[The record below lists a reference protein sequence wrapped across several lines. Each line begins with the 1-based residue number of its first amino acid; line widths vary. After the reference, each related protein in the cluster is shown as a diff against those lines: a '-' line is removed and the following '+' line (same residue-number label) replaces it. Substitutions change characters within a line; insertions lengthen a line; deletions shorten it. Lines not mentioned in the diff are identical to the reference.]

1 MSLVADELIRFSSVL
16 RIAYNFLT
24 GRDYLKRKKFREK
37 KKLISV
43 ALPFSDLVYAFPD
56 LIPVFPIRMHDF
68 KIHKYLTYLGSAS
81 KIFGWNKVTNFL
93 GFVKDLGIKDIS
105 QTVDNIIEDVIG
117 TINDKYNEMYD
128 FGEESG
134 IPSDFCYGVK
144 SLYGMNVSK
153 GKNCDA
159 NLNYTIRCSAWN
171 KYLESI
177 KAIGNPSKQIWIEI
191 PPRNIGNSLELF
203 RDNIVKGL
211 TELEKISNY
220 NYTDNMLREHFRTVN
235 QIHQAY
241 KTIINEISTSD
252 FYPCNP
258 ATFSEILA
266 LLSISF
272 HDYNSNATRF
282 RDNISSLVD
291 EMKGRVRKG
300 IGMDVSNRP
309 KILITP
315 MFGGWEPKTH
325 DIIYELGGRVLYG
338 DWDLLQFLE
347 DIPISNRTDPVE
359 AYAKFLMDVNS
370 KGIGCDNNTLTD
382 SYVRLAK
389 NLGADGLVFVQV
401 FGCHSI
407 SNCFTMLKEKLRR
420 ELEIPSIALNF
431 NKMGENVEQIR
442 TRLGAF
448 MEIQNETKKTTK
460 N

>member
-43 ALPFSDLVYAFPD
+43 GLPFSDIVYAFPD
-56 LIPVFPIRMHDF
+56 LIPVFPIRMHEF
-68 KIHKYLTYLGSAS
+68 KIHRYLTYLGSAS
-81 KIFGWNKVTNFL
+81 NIFGWNRVSDFL
-93 GFVKDLGIKDIS
+93 GFVKDLGIKDVS
-105 QTVDNIIEDVIG
+105 QTVDNIIENVIE
-117 TINDKYNEMYD
+117 TINEKYNEMYD

-134 IPSDFCYGVK
+134 IPTDFCYGVK

-153 GKNCDA
+153 GKNCEA

-191 PPRNIGNSLELF
+191 PPRNIGNSIELF
-203 RDNIVKGL
+203 KDNIVKGL
-211 TELEKISNY
+211 NELEKISD
-220 NYTDNMLREHFRTVN
+220 YTYSDNALRNHFQTAN

-241 KTIINEISTSD
+241 RNIIYEISPSD

-266 LLSISF
+266 LLNISF
-272 HDYNSNATRF
+272 HDYNSNASRF
-282 RDNISSLVD
+282 RDNISSLLD
-291 EMKGRVRKG
+291 EMKGRIQKG
-300 IGMDVSNRP
+300 IGMDVSKMP

-325 DIIYELGGRVLYG
+325 DIIYELGGRVMYG
-338 DWDLLQFLE
+338 DWDLLKFLD
-347 DIPISNRTDPVE
+347 DIPISNNADPIE
-359 AYAKFLMDVNS
+359 AYAQYLMNVNS
-370 KGIGCDNNTLTD
+370 NGIGCDNNTLTD
-382 SYVRLAK
+382 SYIRLAE
-389 NLGADGLVFVQV
+389 NLKADGLLFIQV

-407 SNCFTMLKEKLRR
+407 SNCYTMLKEKLRR
-420 ELEIPSIALNF
+420 NLGIPSIALNF
-431 NKMGENVEQIR
+431 NKMGENVEQVK

-448 MEIQNETKKTTK
+448 MEMFNHQ
-460 N
+460 

>member
-37 KKLISV
+37 KKLISIG
-43 ALPFSDLVYAFPD
+43 LPFSDLVYGFPD

-68 KIHKYLTYLGSAS
+68 EIHKYLTYLGSAS
-81 KIFGWNKVTNFL
+81 NVFGWNRVTNLL

-105 QTVDNIIEDVIG
+105 QTVDDIIENVID
-117 TINDKYNEMYD
+117 TINSKYNEMYD
-128 FGEESG
+128 IGVESG
-134 IPSDFCYGVK
+134 ISTDFCYGVK

-153 GKNCDA
+153 GKNCEA
-159 NLNYTIRCSAWN
+159 NLNYTIRCSTWN

-191 PPRNIGNSLELF
+191 PPRNIGNTLELF
-203 RDNIVKGL
+203 IDNITQGIS
-211 TELEKISNY
+211 ELEKVSDY
-220 NYTDNMLREHFRTVN
+220 SYSDNALRNHLQTAN
-235 QIHQAY
+235 QIHQSY
-241 KTIINEISTSD
+241 RKIIYDVSTAD

-258 ATFSEILA
+258 ATFSEILS
-266 LLSISF
+266 LLNISF

-282 RDNISSLVD
+282 KDNITLLLN
-291 EMKGRVRKG
+291 EMRGRINKG
-300 IGMDVSNRP
+300 IGMDVSKMP

-325 DIIYELGGRVLYG
+325 DIIYEFGGRVLYG
-338 DWDLLQFLE
+338 DWDLLRFLD

-359 AYAKFLMDVNS
+359 AYAQFLMNVNS
-370 KGIGCDNNTLTD
+370 NGIGCDNDTLTD

-389 NLGADGLVFVQV
+389 NLDANGLVFVELY
-401 FGCHSI
+401 GCHSI
-407 SNCFTMLKEKLRR
+407 SNCYTMLKEKIRR
-420 ELEIPSIALNF
+420 ELEIPSIAINF
-431 NKMGENVEQIR
+431 NKMGENVEQVR

-448 MEIQNETKKTTK
+448 MEMYKL
-460 N
+460 